1 MWSTRAVT
9 DPWESEL
16 ATLPTDVARR
26 LERLPEDL
34 QSEFPDVPLETIK
47 HGVDSGASS
56 LLASARFS
64 DFVPVLVHRAVREQL
79 RVGAYAGI

>member
-1 MWSTRAVT
+1 M
-9 DPWESEL
+9 
-16 ATLPTDVARR
+16 ATLPADVARR

-47 HGVDSGASS
+47 HDVDSGARS
-56 LLASARFS
+56 LMAGARFS

-79 RVGAYAGI
+79 RVRAYAST